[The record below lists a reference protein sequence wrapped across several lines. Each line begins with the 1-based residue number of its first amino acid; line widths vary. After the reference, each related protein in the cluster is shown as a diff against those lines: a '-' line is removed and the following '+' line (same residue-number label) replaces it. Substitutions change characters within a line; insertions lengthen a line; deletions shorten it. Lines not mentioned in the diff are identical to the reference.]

1 MAVSDISYDSARPP
15 TWGRGIAVHS
25 STSSSSSSRPPTPD
39 PATYAG
45 GPPNLDEFINGP
57 LYNSGAYVEDVDVDA
72 ARNPKRRRLIHQAS
86 RRIIG
91 RKAAD
96 QELIV
101 SLFNELDSAMLQLQE
116 SNVASDNGQQSKT
129 EIQRLQAI
137 SRDQRTDRA
146 LGAAARRLS
155 STAYEG
161 IVTTTT
167 MRSRRE
173 RMVSNDSKARSLSVK
188 ESSRGSPTKST
199 RCAATLLI
207 STSSWT
213 NSAASAQHYERKY
226 KSYEPHWRTA
236 TRGCWKIA
244 TMRSPPWKRVTH
256 TREARDSLQL
266 RHNEAVRTLGTNN
279 DVARRATSEG
289 PGDRGYS

>member
-137 SRDQRTDRA
+137 SRGQCTDRA

-155 STAYEG
+155 STDCDDYHDEVKAGEDGLQRQQGEVAQREG
-161 IVTTTT
+161 VITRLTDQVDK
-167 MRSRRE
+167 MRG
-173 RMVSNDSKARSLSVK
+173 DSVNQHIKLD
-188 ESSRGSPTKST
+188 ELRG
-199 RCAATLLI
+199 
-207 STSSWT
+207 
-213 NSAASAQHYERKY
+213 Q
-226 KSYEPHWRTA
+226 RTA
-236 TRGCWKIA
+236 LRKEVQELRA
-244 TMRSPPWKRVTH
+244 PL
-256 TREARDSLQL
+256 EDRDSRMLEN
-266 RHNEAVRTLGTNN
+266 RN
-279 DVARRATSEG
+279 DEVAAMEES
-289 PGDRGYS
+289 DSHS